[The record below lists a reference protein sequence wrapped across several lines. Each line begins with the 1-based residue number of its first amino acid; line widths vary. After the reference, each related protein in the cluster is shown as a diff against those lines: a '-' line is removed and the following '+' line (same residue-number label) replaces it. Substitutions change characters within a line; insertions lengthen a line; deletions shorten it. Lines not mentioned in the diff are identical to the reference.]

1 MYKGASLM
9 IFVIIVAIVLICYYL
24 PIIPFTI
31 THFYK
36 ICYNGVI
43 DLYYYFKHK
52 ERNRCKAYG
61 RIYMVTAFRNKVFG
75 SGKTLDMTMVARR
88 IYSKYDGLPVWNEDE
103 QKFVTQH
110 IHLISNVEL

>member
-52 ERNRCKAYG
+52 ERNLSL
-61 RIYMVTAFRNKVFG
+61 I
-75 SGKTLDMTMVARR
+75 
-88 IYSKYDGLPVWNEDE
+88 
-103 QKFVTQH
+103 H
-110 IHLISNVEL
+110 I